1 MQLIV
6 AIWRRKLVL
15 MILLALAIGVLAWR
29 GWYNGDEQKI
39 RYKTQV
45 VDVGDV
51 RQVSTANGTLNPVVL
66 ERG

>member
-1 MQLIV
+1 M
-6 AIWRRKLVL
+6 
-15 MILLALAIGVLAWR
+15 AWR
-29 GWYNGDEQKI
+29 GWNNGDEQKI